1 MGVVE
6 QRHVQQLA
14 AVVLDHPVEGDL
26 VLPVLQL
33 IVLLLDRMVED
44 DGRQLLYMTLFN
56 YAHGNL
62 DDVRDM
68 LLSPNSVIGLSDAG
82 AHCGAICDGSFPTT
96 AVSLWTATG
105 PRACRSS

>member
-1 MGVVE
+1 MTDPVDYEPRPDGQHRRPRRGAGGVA
-6 QRHVQQLA
+6 RSRRS
-14 AVVLDHPVEGDL
+14 
-26 VLPVLQL
+26 
-33 IVLLLDRMVED
+33 LDRMVED

-62 DDVRDM
+62 DDVREM

-96 AVSLWTATG
+96 ALALWTA
-105 PRACRSS
+105 PRRGRCRSS